1 MPSPVKCM
9 RIICGFISFY
19 LTSEVFAG
27 SDRKQ
32 FNTVTSSEE
41 IHQLRRNELFFKA
54 TFTLSS

>member
-1 MPSPVKCM
+1 ME
-9 RIICGFISFY
+9 FISFY

-32 FNTVTSSEE
+32 SNVAPSSEE
-41 IHQLRRNELFFKA
+41 IHQLRRDELFFKA